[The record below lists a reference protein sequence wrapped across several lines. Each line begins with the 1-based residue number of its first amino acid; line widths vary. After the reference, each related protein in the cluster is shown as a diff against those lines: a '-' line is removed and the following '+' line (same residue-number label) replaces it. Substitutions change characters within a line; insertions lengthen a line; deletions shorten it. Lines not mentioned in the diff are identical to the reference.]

1 MSYLRMIPAAL
12 IVSVLFF
19 HFPHILGV
27 IQLNDVMTPDQQQK
41 TGVAKL
47 SREQKNQLE
56 TWIND
61 KFVLKPVTTAT
72 GTTTPNTPPTPTTP
86 PIPAGPMPPAG
97 LKELYVSENLDGGAK
112 LQLSNGDTYE
122 IHPSDRDVSSA
133 WLLPSN
139 VTITPNKDPTYP
151 VNITNTVSNTS
162 VKARKFDPSRPPMN
176 TMPPNG
182 SSNLQ
187 KPVPPKPSSK

>member
-1 MSYLRMIPAAL
+1 MIPAAL

-19 HFPHILGV
+19 HFPQILGV

-41 TGVAKL
+41 TGIDKL
-47 SREQKNQLE
+47 SRAQKNQLE

-61 KFVLKPVTTAT
+61 KFVLKPVAAANTA
-72 GTTTPNTPPTPTTP
+72 PNTPPAPATP
-86 PIPAGPMPPAG
+86 PMPAGPMPPAG
-97 LKELYVSENLDGGAK
+97 LKDLYVSENLDGGAK

-122 IHPSDRDVSSA
+122 VHPSDRDISSA

-139 VTITPNKDPTYP
+139 ISITPNKDPEYP
-151 VNITNTVSNTS
+151 INLTNTVSKTT
-162 VKARKFDPSRPPMN
+162 VRTRKFNPNQPPA
-176 TMPPNG
+176 TTAPKGG

-187 KPVPPKPSSK
+187 KPTK